1 MPRFVAASVLI
12 LLAACGDARNLFVAK
27 GKVAAQAGDLT
38 LTPEQLA
45 KILSGPRG
53 MRITKDAASYV
64 TGLWVDYALFAEAA
78 AEGALPRDSASA
90 AKAMWPE
97 LAELR
102 TSRWHDTIVA
112 RRPPAD
118 PSALDSLYS
127 GNEVRVFQHILF
139 GAGQAATPQAKAAAR
154 KQAETTLT
162 RIKGGADFGKLA
174 SELSADPGSKRDN
187 GYLPPARRGQFV
199 PQFDS
204 VGWSLEPGAVSGVV
218 ETQFGYHIIKRPS
231 ADDVRERL
239 TGFLGQ
245 RGGQKAD
252 SVYMEHL
259 AKTNDLEIAKNA
271 AADMKAAVENPE
283 ASRASRKALTTFKDG
298 KLTVAEYLR
307 WVRALPPPYVAQLR
321 SANDSALKQFARV
334 LSINLLLLREADS
347 AKVVV
352 TPDEWKQL
360 YGRYT
365 EQLDSLRS
373 DLGFT
378 AADTSVPDSAV
389 AAKLSQY
396 FDGLVSGKVRMR
408 PVPSALGTL
417 LRERGRYRVD
427 EVGVSRGFDLA
438 QATRAKTDSAAPS
451 PAPGGPGVQPAPGG
465 PPVPPAAPAPSKPDS
480 AGTGS

>member
-162 RIKGGADFGKLA
+162 RIKGGADFGNIA
-174 SELSADPGSKRDN
+174 SELSADLGSNRD
-187 GYLPPARRGQFV
+187 
-199 PQFDS
+199 
-204 VGWSLEPGAVSGVV
+204 
-218 ETQFGYHIIKRPS
+218 
-231 ADDVRERL
+231 
-239 TGFLGQ
+239 
-245 RGGQKAD
+245 
-252 SVYMEHL
+252 
-259 AKTNDLEIAKNA
+259 
-271 AADMKAAVENPE
+271 
-283 ASRASRKALTTFKDG
+283 
-298 KLTVAEYLR
+298 
-307 WVRALPPPYVAQLR
+307 
-321 SANDSALKQFARV
+321 
-334 LSINLLLLREADS
+334 
-347 AKVVV
+347 
-352 TPDEWKQL
+352 
-360 YGRYT
+360 
-365 EQLDSLRS
+365 
-373 DLGFT
+373 
-378 AADTSVPDSAV
+378 
-389 AAKLSQY
+389 
-396 FDGLVSGKVRMR
+396 
-408 PVPSALGTL
+408 
-417 LRERGRYRVD
+417 
-427 EVGVSRGFDLA
+427 
-438 QATRAKTDSAAPS
+438 
-451 PAPGGPGVQPAPGG
+451 
-465 PPVPPAAPAPSKPDS
+465 
-480 AGTGS
+480 